1 MEAPSEKQEQ
11 PMQVARKKGGLRTMP
26 FIIGNYYVMVYG
38 LLPGREASW
47 LRYIKGTLP
56 TLHDGSK
63 DAPLL
68 LVHCH
73 VHRAGGIR
81 PCSIAFGADQLDN
94 HENPKNQLVLQSF
107 FNRYYA
113 SVGITVML
121 SVTVIVYI
129 QDKAGWVIGFE
140 VPLVLMF
147 LAAVLFLIG
156 SPFYVKSQRAEPEAE
171 DGDRGLG
178 KSLIVTA
185 VDGVTKRG
193 GNMSWVDSNVNK
205 GHYDYCYWALASMS
219 LINFL
224 YSLVCSWAYGSCE
237 ESNIW
242 SDEDRDANEEETDR
256 KHNGTPTLSHV

>member
-1 MEAPSEKQEQ
+1 
-11 PMQVARKKGGLRTMP
+11 MQVARKKGGLRTMP

-156 SPFYVKSQRAEPEAE
+156 SPFYVKVK
-171 DGDRGLG
+171 GN
-178 KSLIVTA
+178 KSLFTGFAQVVA
-185 VDGVTKRG
+185 AGDMGL
-193 GNMSWVDSNVNK
+193 
-205 GHYDYCYWALASMS
+205 CL
-219 LINFL
+219 
-224 YSLVCSWAYGSCE
+224 
-237 ESNIW
+237 
-242 SDEDRDANEEETDR
+242 
-256 KHNGTPTLSHV
+256 